1 MSEQDTTTVT
11 KNTVDI
17 TLPGTELLPVE
28 PKEILSYQQAD
39 TADKQKIEELVRE
52 IDLSNTNSILFFGS
66 KAQEQL
72 TVVSDNMLEGV
83 RNKDLGSAGQALS
96 NMVTTLKGFDLS
108 QLKEKQG
115 FFARLF
121 GKAKPIVQFINQ
133 YEESRLQIDRITDDM
148 EQHKTQ
154 LLTDITSLDRL
165 YKTSLD
171 YLHSLDLYIAA
182 GEERIN
188 RLDST
193 EIPALEAKAKASE
206 DVLMSQNLR
215 DMRVQRDELE
225 RRVHDLKLTRQV
237 AMQGLPS
244 IRLVQENDK
253 GLVNKISSTL
263 VNTVPLWRQQL
274 AQAVTIYRSQQAA
287 ETVKAAGDLTNELL
301 EKNAENLKT
310 ANAEI
315 RQQIERGVFD
325 IESVEKAHRL
335 LIETIEETLQI
346 TEDGKQARAQAEVKL
361 QTMESELRTTLATS
375 KARADSSGTAP
386 ILDRLENQE
395 G

>member
-1 MSEQDTTTVT
+1 
-11 KNTVDI
+11 
-17 TLPGTELLPVE
+17 GTELLPAE
-28 PKEILSYQQAD
+28 PKNIISYQQAD
-39 TADKQKIEELVRE
+39 TSDKQKIEALIRE

-96 NMVTTLKGFDLS
+96 NMVTALKGFDLS
-108 QLKEKQG
+108 QLKEKPG

-133 YEESRLQIDRITDDM
+133 YEESRQQIDRITDDM
-148 EQHKTQ
+148 EHHKTQ

-182 GEERIN
+182 GEERIT
-188 RLDST
+188 RLDKD
-193 EIPALEAKAKASE
+193 EIPALETQAKASE
-206 DVLMSQNLR
+206 DVLLSQNLR

-287 ETVKAAGDLTNELL
+287 DTVKAAADLTNELL
-301 EKNAENLKT
+301 VKNAENLKT

-325 IESVEKAHRL
+325 IESVEKAHRA
-335 LIETIEETLQI
+335 LIDTIEETLQI
-346 TEDGKQARAQAEVKL
+346 TEDGKKARATAEVKL
-361 QTMESELRTTLATS
+361 QTMESELRTTLATT
-375 KARADSSGTAP
+375 KARAESGTAP
-386 ILDRLENQE
+386 ILDRLDNKE

>member
-1 MSEQDTTTVT
+1 MSEQENAATVT
-11 KNTVDI
+11 TKPVDV

-39 TADKQKIEELVRE
+39 ATDKQTIEELVRE
-52 IDLSNTNSILFFGS
+52 IDLSNSNSILFFGS

-83 RNKDLGSAGQALS
+83 RNKDLGSAGQALN

-115 FFARLF
+115 FFARLL
-121 GKAKPIVQFINQ
+121 GRAKPIVQFINQ
-133 YEESRLQIDRITDDM
+133 YEESRLQIDKITDEM

-165 YKTSLD
+165 YTTSLE

-188 RLDST
+188 RLDTS
-193 EIPALEAKAKASE
+193 EIPELESKAKISD
-206 DVLMSQNLR
+206 DVLISQQLR

-225 RRVHDLKLTRQV
+225 RRLHDLKLTRQV

-287 ETVKAAGDLTNELL
+287 DTVKAASDLTNELL

-315 RQQIERGVFD
+315 RQQIERGIFD
-325 IESVEKAHRL
+325 IESVEKAHRS
-335 LIETIEETLQI
+335 LIDTIEETLQI
-346 TEDGKQARAQAEVKL
+346 TENGKKARAQAEVKL
-361 QTMESELRTTLATS
+361 VTMESELRTTLAAS
-375 KARADSSGTAP
+375 KARADSGTAP
-386 ILDRLENQE
+386 VLDKLDNQE